1 LDNLTEEQ
9 AKTDGWLWYAIEIPT
24 AILAFSESEAD
35 ATIVEVITGGE
46 FCLTNVFNEK
56 TTIATIVNS
65 IIFGD
70 NHAGGKAFGDF
81 SSIESVARTK
91 SRLAKNGVPIFS
103 AIQEDSVIKEITKTA
118 EEKKSSLFVLGSDFT
133 VSDLDEKHFTYRGFG
148 KEFTLQKPRLIG
160 EFQIN
165 NAAIAISAL
174 LNSAKFDLNKNGNSE
189 GVRNAYHIGR
199 FAEIENSVVNGY
211 EKVYFGSLKTSWG
224 IMSFVDSVQNCDAIF
239 TSTSDDS
246 LLYSLNYLNQNFF
259 KKLDK
264 KVFISNQI
272 NENKDKKNTEFL
284 RKIINQSKA
293 DGVIRK
299 SQFSSAISSL
309 SSKRKIGQKFILSIF
324 STGIYSFNR
333 ESGIFLGVFSQ
344 DNFEADLQ
352 FAISHDLISKDLAS
366 VMKGGFQDNLKK
378 LSDNDG
384 VGEFYDKIFSLNAYN
399 LSTYTAD

>member
-1 LDNLTEEQ
+1 MDNLTEEQ